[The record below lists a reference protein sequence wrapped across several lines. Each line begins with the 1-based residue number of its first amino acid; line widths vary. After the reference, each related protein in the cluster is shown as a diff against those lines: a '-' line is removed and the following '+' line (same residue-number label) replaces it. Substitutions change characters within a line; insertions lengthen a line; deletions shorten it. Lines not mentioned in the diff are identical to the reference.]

1 MSSIY
6 TYSFLTPAASGVDV
20 SLINSNLNITGA
32 PKISMKMATQGLFV
46 DAITE
51 TREVIT
57 LTPTQAT
64 AIGQVYS
71 IRISQF
77 NKALGRNVSKSFSYT
92 SVTASDS
99 TSVISAALIAVINL
113 DPELAVT
120 ASGSTTVV
128 ITADSGSNDI
138 IVTLIS
144 TGAGLTQASTFV
156 NSAGTAVTPATTYT
170 AATVS
175 SLVTV
180 TRATGTQAGFAEG
193 MIMNITLAGGD
204 TITLRDGTVL
214 AAPSVVPVRIG
225 GTIVNGGG
233 AGDTFQFGPTTDS
246 TIAAASVT
254 AAVVAV
260 APRPARGTAAEL
272 TSRGIVGA
280 ASSTTYSE
288 VLVNWLETPPNG
300 GAPISK
306 AHSVFVDSTTSSAN
320 HAAFR
325 FNSINLMNAVS
336 SNTSAF
342 QTTANPEASS
352 IN

>member
-6 TYSFLTPAASGVDV
+6 TYSFLSPTGTAGVDV
-20 SLINSNLNITGA
+20 SLVNSNLRITGA
-32 PKISMKMATQGLFV
+32 PNINMKQATQGLYV

-170 AATVS
+170 ASTAS
-175 SLVTV
+175 NLVTV
-180 TRATGTQAGFAEG
+180 VRASGTQTGFAEG
-193 MIMNITLAGGD
+193 MIVNVTLAGAD

-225 GTIVNGGG
+225 GTITNGGG
-233 AGDTFQFGPTTDS
+233 VGDQFQFGPTTDS
-246 TIAAASVT
+246 TIAAAAVT

-272 TSRGIVGA
+272 TSRGIVGT
-280 ASSTTYSE
+280 ASGVVYSE
-288 VLVNWLETPPNG
+288 VLVNWLETPSQG

-306 AHSVFVDSTTSSAN
+306 SHSVFVSTATAAN
-320 HAAFR
+320 HTAFR
-325 FNSINLMNAVS
+325 FNAINLMNAVS
-336 SNTSAF
+336 GSPSAF